1 MSDDIDVPAQPGD
14 DTSVSGY
21 DGALDRSSFDGRRI
35 LHLPREPWSY
45 LRSPRS
51 SLNKVVS
58 WMNAHWQFRVIILD
72 SDFHDVRDHT
82 RTPRSRPVIIGDRV
96 WLGNRVTILPG
107 VSIGD
112 DSVIG
117 AGTVVVKSVPSR
129 SVAVG
134 NPARVVKAL

>member
-1 MSDDIDVPAQPGD
+1 
-14 DTSVSGY
+14 
-21 DGALDRSSFDGRRI
+21 
-35 LHLPREPWSY
+35 
-45 LRSPRS
+45 
-51 SLNKVVS
+51 
-58 WMNAHWQFRVIILD
+58 MNAHWQFRVIILD